1 MKQIAG
7 ELADLPLMQ
16 GLPAE
21 RLELISG
28 CGQNRVVRAG
38 EFLMR
43 EGEPADDF
51 HLIRR
56 GSASIEV
63 HSPSGEALP
72 IETLHDGDVAGWSW
86 LVEPY
91 RVHFDVRATSD
102 CHLISFDG
110 TCLRGRFTDDPQ
122 LGYELL
128 RRFIP
133 VIVDRLQAT
142 RLRLLDLYGH

>member
-1 MKQIAG
+1 MKQIAD
-7 ELADLPLMQ
+7 ELAELPLLA
-16 GLPAE
+16 GLAPE
-21 RLELISG
+21 QLELISG
-28 CGQNRVVRAG
+28 CGQNRVVRSG

-43 EGEPADDF
+43 EGEPANEF

-63 HSPSGEALP
+63 HTPTREALP
-72 IETLHDGDVAGWSW
+72 IETLNDSDVAGWSW

-91 RVHFDVRATSD
+91 RVQFDVRATSE

-110 TCLRGRFTDDPQ
+110 ACLRGKFADDPE
-122 LGYELL
+122 LGYQLL

-142 RLRLLDLYGH
+142 RLRLLDLYGN